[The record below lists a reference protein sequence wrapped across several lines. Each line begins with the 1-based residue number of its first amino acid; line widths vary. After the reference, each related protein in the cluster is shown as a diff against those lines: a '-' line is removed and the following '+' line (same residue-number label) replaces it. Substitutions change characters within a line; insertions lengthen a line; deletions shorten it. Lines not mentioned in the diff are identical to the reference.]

1 MHMLVMGINYR
12 SATVELREPFSVD
25 AKGLQHALAKLRS
38 LPSVLEAVL
47 VSTCNR
53 TEVYAVC
60 DDVSAAR
67 GEVESFYA
75 DLSGLASY
83 SFQNTLYTYRDAEAV
98 SHLMRVVTG
107 LDSMV
112 IGETQILGQVRTAFL
127 GAQSEGMTGLIF
139 NHLFQTA
146 VAFGKRVQTETG
158 IGQSA
163 VSVSYAAAMLAK
175 KVFTSLSDKTALII
189 GAGKMAELTLT
200 HLRAQGIGHVLVMNR
215 TRSRAD
221 ELADQHGGEAVA
233 FEKLCAA
240 VARADIIVSSTG
252 ARGYVLT
259 PEMAGPALRRRK
271 SRPLFCI
278 DIAVPRDIDPAMARL
293 DGVYVYDIDDLQ
305 DVVSVSVSLRRQ
317 EAERVQSM
325 IASEVSAFYGW
336 MAQRDCV
343 PLIAQVRQRA
353 GDIQESVYD
362 SLIHKLPELDER
374 QRKVVQKHLASVVNQ
389 LLRDPIANL
398 KDSAIR
404 SDAPD
409 LTEPFARIFGLG
421 PAQNEDLDGGYAQGL
436 ASVPEEGSRKTPV
449 RDLTAVLPT
458 RQEAVVLPP
467 MRRERSTTACSL
479 T

>member
-1 MHMLVMGINYR
+1 MHILVMGINYR

-25 AKGLQHALAKLRS
+25 AKGLQGALAQLRG
-38 LPSVLEAVL
+38 LPSLYEAVL

-60 DDVSAAR
+60 DEVSTAR
-67 GEVESFYA
+67 SEIESFYA
-75 DLSGLASY
+75 ELSGLASY
-83 SFQNTLYTYRDAEAV
+83 SFQNTLYTYRDADAV

-127 GAQSEGMTGLIF
+127 GAQTEGLTGLVF

-175 KVFTSLSDKTALII
+175 KVFTSLVDKTALII

-200 HLRAQGIGHVLVMNR
+200 HLRSQGIGHVLVMNR

-221 ELADQHGGEAVA
+221 ELADQHGGEAIA

-259 PEMAGPALRRRK
+259 PEMAGPALKRRK
-271 SRPLFCI
+271 NRPLFCI

-325 IASEVSAFYGW
+325 IASEVVSFYGW

-353 GDIQESVYD
+353 DDIQESVYD
-362 SLIHKLPELDER
+362 SLIHKLPELDEH

-389 LLRDPIANL
+389 ILRDPIANL

-404 SDAPD
+404 SDSPD

-421 PAQNEDLDGGYAQGL
+421 PTPDEDLDGENTQGPARVTE
-436 ASVPEEGSRKTPV
+436 ASRPTAV
-449 RDLTAVLPT
+449 RDLMAVLPT
-458 RQEAVVLPP
+458 RQEAVVLQP